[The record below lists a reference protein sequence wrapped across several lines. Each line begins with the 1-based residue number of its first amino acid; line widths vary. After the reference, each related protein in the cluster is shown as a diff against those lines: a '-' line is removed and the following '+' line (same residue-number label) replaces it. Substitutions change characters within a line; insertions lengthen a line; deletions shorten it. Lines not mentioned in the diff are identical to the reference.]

1 MPPSRSVPQSRR
13 LPTARITPG
22 GRAAV
27 KQWIEDLLAVGAH
40 YFTVA
45 EAHGALGGTLARVHV
60 ALSRLAASGRVVR
73 PVKGFYVIITP
84 EHRSL
89 GTPPPSWYID
99 PLMSHLGLPYYVAL
113 LSAAAVH
120 GAAPQAPQEF
130 QVMTSRGLGVKT
142 VGKARIRW
150 ISKKSL
156 APLGTR
162 NDGTPVSKV
171 QRVNTPTGT
180 MLISTAETTA
190 VDLVEYAHRAGYIS
204 HVASLLDALTDQLD
218 PAALTV
224 ACAGHGPVAQ
234 RLGYIFDTLGHDKL
248 ASAVEAALDARR
260 VSGRA
265 GRVRPIPL
273 SPGAPTTD
281 APLDARW
288 KVLVN
293 DTIEPD

>member
-1 MPPSRSVPQSRR
+1 MPSSNRVLQSRR
-13 LPTARITPG
+13 LPAARMSPS
-22 GRAAV
+22 GRAAI
-27 KQWIEDLLAVGAH
+27 KQWIEDLLAVGVH
-40 YFTVA
+40 SFTVA
-45 EAHGALGGTLARVHV
+45 EAHRALGGTLARVHV
-60 ALSRLAASGRVVR
+60 ALSRLAASGRLVR

-99 PLMSHLGLPYYVAL
+99 SLMTHLGLPYYVAL

-150 ISKKSL
+150 ITKKSL
-156 APLGTR
+156 ASLETR
-162 NDGTPVSKV
+162 DDGTPVSKV

-180 MLISTAETTA
+180 MLVSTAEATA
-190 VDLVEYAHRAGYIS
+190 VDLVKYAHRAGYIS
-204 HVASLLDALTDQLD
+204 HVASVLDALADQLETG
-218 PAALTV
+218 ALTA
-224 ACAGHGPVAQ
+224 ACAGHGTVAQ
-234 RLGYIFDTLGHDKL
+234 RLGYIFDTLGHDTL
-248 ASAVEAALDARR
+248 ASAAEAALDADRA
-260 VSGRA
+260 SGRT

-273 SPGAPTTD
+273 SAGAPTTN
-281 APLDARW
+281 APLDPRW